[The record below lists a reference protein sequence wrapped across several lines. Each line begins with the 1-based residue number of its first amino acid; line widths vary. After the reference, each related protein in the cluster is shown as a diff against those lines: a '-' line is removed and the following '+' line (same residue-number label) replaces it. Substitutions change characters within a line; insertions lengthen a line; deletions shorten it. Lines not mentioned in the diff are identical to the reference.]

1 MSATF
6 SKYLE
11 VFNAKQFKES
21 VSEPSS
27 SNVYMTF
34 GRSFAWSN
42 DASPPQANTSVAS
55 FYEVWD
61 NMIGG
66 KRLTGNDIRHCVP
79 RFNWTANNVY
89 YAYDSLV
96 DSKDLKRSNTQ
107 FYVVTDEWNVYKC
120 LANNYGANSTTKP
133 TSISTTS
140 DFQTPD
146 GYIWKY
152 MYTVTAEERLRFV
165 TSSYIPVKTLQV
177 NDGSLQWGVQN
188 NTTTGAIHNIVLT
201 NFGSGYTSNNIV
213 VSISGDGQAAN
224 AFAVRN
230 VVSNTVSS
238 IVIDNKGSGYT
249 YADVTVTSSNGSN
262 AVARAVISPAG
273 GHGSDPLTELGGSN
287 LVLNIQFKSNEN
299 GKFPVVNDYR
309 QIALLEDP
317 LVYGTSNVSISN
329 TATSQTLILNLTGT
343 SAEYTQD
350 EFVYQGGSLSTSS
363 FSARVVE
370 WDSSNNRLKVTNTRG
385 SLTSLL
391 VIGATSGASRFVG
404 SVTNPDMQKY
414 SGKLLYID
422 NISPIT
428 RTVDQTEDYKIILN
442 F

>member
-317 LVYGTSNVSISN
+317 LVYGTSNVSLS
-329 TATSQTLILNLTGT
+329 LIH
-343 SAEYTQD
+343 
-350 EFVYQGGSLSTSS
+350 
-363 FSARVVE
+363 
-370 WDSSNNRLKVTNTRG
+370 
-385 SLTSLL
+385 
-391 VIGATSGASRFVG
+391 I
-404 SVTNPDMQKY
+404 
-414 SGKLLYID
+414 
-422 NISPIT
+422 
-428 RTVDQTEDYKIILN
+428 
-442 F
+442 